1 MDKFDIA
8 HVFNMSHKEFSNLP
22 AYRKWFYFRLFY
34 YGDNVNVLPVYLRY
48 ISEDN

>member
-8 HVFNMSHKEFSNLP
+8 HVFNMSHKEFSNLT

-34 YGDNVNVLPVYLRY
+34 YGDDVNVLPVYLRY